1 MDMHFL
7 ASRRCSW
14 GDSSRSAS
22 AMLREDGAAP
32 GVVPG
37 AVVPGEPKLR
47 PRFVPPTPRLPVPVV
62 LPRPKVEVKFV
73 LELPVVVPEDELA
86 VMPLPEPMLNP
97 PLFVVPEGP
106 LAEPP
111 ALALPP
117 PIDPPTLPLFPPE

>member
-47 PRFVPPTPRLPVPVV
+47 PRFETVEDSVAFW
-62 LPRPKVEVKFV
+62 RPAASA
-73 LELPVVVPEDELA
+73 P
-86 VMPLPEPMLNP
+86 
-97 PLFVVPEGP
+97 
-106 LAEPP
+106 
-111 ALALPP
+111 
-117 PIDPPTLPLFPPE
+117 